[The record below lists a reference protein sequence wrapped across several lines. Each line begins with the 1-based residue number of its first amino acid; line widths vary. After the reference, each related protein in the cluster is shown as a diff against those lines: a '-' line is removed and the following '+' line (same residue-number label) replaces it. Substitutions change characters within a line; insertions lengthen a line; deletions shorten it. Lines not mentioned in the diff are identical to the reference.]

1 MQDFNG
7 IHWML
12 DGSEYQPQETDE
24 LSEKVIQSLENLESL
39 LSEAA
44 FQRRY
49 DVIHKAIRTFA
60 ALNQVLVQDAVK
72 QYETDNPSEPM
83 Q

>member
-7 IHWML
+7 IHWQL
-12 DGSEYQPQETDE
+12 DGSEYQPPKTDE
-24 LSEKVIQSLENLESL
+24 LSEAVIQALEHLESL

-49 DVIHKAIRTFA
+49 DVIHKTIKTFA
-60 ALNQVLVQDAVK
+60 ALNTHLVRDAAE
-72 QYETDNPSEPM
+72 QYENDQHKEV
-83 Q
+83 